1 MKNFFLENF
10 WIISFIIWIFL
21 AFLIWFI
28 IWRILKY
35 KQIKKERNNSIK
47 QSKSVILGG
56 VYEKILPF
64 LPKFPYKPK
73 DMVFVGKGTDY
84 IIFDWLSEGRLKK
97 IIFMEVK
104 SWRSQLNKNEKQIR
118 NIILNKKVD
127 YIEYR
132 V

>member
-1 MKNFFLENF
+1 MLKIIENNTENIIIILWFFLVF
-10 WIISFIIWIFL
+10 FL
-21 AFLIWFI
+21 WFI

-35 KQIKKERNNSIK
+35 KEIKKQRANSIK
-47 QSKSVILGG
+47 QSKSVILWW

-84 IIFDWLSEGRLKK
+84 IIFDWLSEWRLKK
-97 IIFMEVK
+97 IVFMEVK
-104 SWRSQLNKNEKQIR
+104 SGRSQLNKNEKQIR
-118 NIILNKKVD
+118 DIILSKKID

>member
-1 MKNFFLENF
+1 MKK
-10 WIISFIIWIFL
+10 
-21 AFLIWFI
+21 A
-28 IWRILKY
+28 
-35 KQIKKERNNSIK
+35 RNNSIK

-73 DMVFVGKGTDY
+73 DMVFVWKGTDY
-84 IIFDWLSEGRLKK
+84 IIFDGLSEWRLKK

-104 SWRSQLNKNEKQIR
+104 SGRSQLNKNEKQIK
-118 NIILNKKVD
+118 NVILDKRVD

>member
-10 WIISFIIWIFL
+10 WLISFFSWIIL

-28 IWRILKY
+28 IWRILRY
-35 KQIKKERNNSIK
+35 KEIKKARNHSIK

-84 IIFDWLSEGRLKK
+84 IIFDGLSEGSLKK

-104 SWRSQLNKNEKQIR
+104 TWKSQLNKNEKQIKEK
-118 NIILNKKVD
+118 IKQKQIE

-132 V
+132 I